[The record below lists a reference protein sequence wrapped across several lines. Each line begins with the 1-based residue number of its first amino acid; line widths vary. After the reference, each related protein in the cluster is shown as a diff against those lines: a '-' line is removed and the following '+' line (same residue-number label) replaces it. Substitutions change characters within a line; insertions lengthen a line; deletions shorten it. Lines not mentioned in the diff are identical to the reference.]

1 MRNSMSA
8 LEKDVIN
15 EPVTDKDITDNER
28 YHRCYIAIG
37 SNLADPVAQAQDA
50 VTALETL
57 TASRLLAVSS
67 LYASKPMGPQEQP
80 DYINAV
86 ACIDTRLAPI
96 ALLDAL
102 QQIENEQGR
111 IRKEH
116 WGARTLDLDILLYG
130 NDVMSTP
137 RLTVPHYGMKEREF
151 VLYPLAEIAPQLQLP
166 CGQALSALLE
176 ECPRNGL
183 AIYKNIE

>member
-1 MRNSMSA
+1 MLNSMLS
-8 LEKDVIN
+8 LKEHDIN
-15 EPVTDKDITDNER
+15 EQGYT
-28 YHRCYIAIG
+28 RCYIAIG
-37 SNLADPVAQAQDA
+37 SNLADPVAQAKA
-50 VTALETL
+50 AITALETL
-57 TASRLLAVSS
+57 TACRFICVSS

-96 ALLDAL
+96 ELLDAL

-111 IRKEH
+111 VRKEH

-130 NDVMSTP
+130 NEVMTTP
-137 RLTVPHYGMKEREF
+137 RLTVPHYGMKTREF

-176 ECPRNGL
+176 VCPRNDL
-183 AIYKNIE
+183 AVYQNIE